1 MTFEGGGVYGWFGL
15 GKNFIFPKALVTEF
29 YFLTYN
35 GVRIFSSICYERYYF
50 FSARRNFFCQ
60 VFPCKS
66 FFPVNQSAEIF
77 FSEITHIPLKSQMVI
92 PL

>member
-50 FSARRNFFCQ
+50 FSARRNFFLPGISLQ
-60 VFPCKS
+60 EFFPCKS
-66 FFPVNQSAEIF
+66 VCRNFFF
-77 FSEITHIPLKSQMVI
+77 
-92 PL
+92 